1 MNIRKLLIRSA
12 LSMMLISGLVLGL
25 GLKQVSAAQI
35 DYNNPNNQA
44 IKNPVF
50 NTYTNVPGGIGN
62 EADFVELRKSTGDP
76 TQSAI
81 QNNFIDPVNAA
92 CAVGEKFDIRTYV
105 HNGANTEFNGNGAG
119 TAVANNVKVAMQ
131 APLGKT
137 DKKFVFSSTISA
149 SDAAS
154 VSDTGTLNC
163 ENNVQL
169 KLVPKSIHVYSKAYG
184 WMRSNSDRAVNGSM
198 TIGSRAVGSGD
209 VWGCWDDRVI
219 VVYTV
224 EVVKAPVVS
233 KAVCDVLTLRVI
245 DNRRVSARITASTQ
259 NATITGYTIDWG
271 DGSSTNQQEAE
282 HTFAKEGSYTIKGS
296 ASVRHA
302 DGKTETVTGPACE
315 KKVTFEKDNCPL
327 PGKEHLPVDSP
338 ECKEVPKELP
348 KTGAG
353 SIAGIFAATSFAGSI
368 AHRVVYSRR
377 RK

>member
-1 MNIRKLLIRSA
+1 MNIRKFVTRSA
-12 LSMMLISGLVLGL
+12 SMLALAGMLVFGL
-25 GLKQVSAAQI
+25 GSAQAAQI
-35 DYNNPNNQA
+35 PYVPGQPLDSPNT
-44 IKNPVF
+44 PGF
-50 NTYTNVPGGIGN
+50 NLYTNVPNGVGN
-62 EADFVELRKSTGDP
+62 EADFVKLRKSNGDP
-76 TQSAI
+76 KVAGSVSIFT
-81 QNNFIDPVNAA
+81 DPVSATCN
-92 CAVGEKFDIRTYV
+92 VGEKFDVRTYV
-105 HNGANTEFNGNGAG
+105 HNGADADHNNNGSGS
-119 TAVANNVKVAMQ
+119 AVAHNVKVAMQ
-131 APLGKT
+131 APLGVTGKQF
-137 DKKFVFSSTISA
+137 KFASTISA
-149 SDAAS
+149 SNAAS
-154 VSDTGTLNC
+154 VSDNGTLNC
-163 ENNVQL
+163 ANNVRL
-169 KLVPKSIHVYSKAYG
+169 KLVPKTVHVYSDQYG
-184 WMRSNSDRAVNGSM
+184 WKAGSDNAVNGSM
-198 TIGSRAVGSGD
+198 TIGSRVAGSGD
-209 VWGCWDDRVI
+209 VWGCWADRVR

-224 EVVKAPVVS
+224 EVIEAPVVS

-245 DNRRVSARITASTQ
+245 DNRRVSARITASAQ

-271 DGSSTNQQEAE
+271 DGSKTNEQEAE
-282 HTFAKEGSYTIKGS
+282 HTYAKEGSYTIKGS